1 MLKLYNTLT
10 NTEEEFHP
18 LEEGVVKLYTCGPT
32 VYNFAHIGN
41 FRTFVFQ
48 DLLRKHLKYSD
59 YRLIHIMNITDV
71 DDKTIQNA
79 RQQGMTLKDYTNRYT
94 DAFLEDSKTLHID
107 MPDIMPRATDHIP
120 EMVSL
125 IQTLEEKGYTYR
137 KDGSVYFNIAQ
148 FPEYG
153 KLSKTDFSGAQ
164 AGVRIDTDKYDK
176 ANARDFVLWKAKKE
190 GEDFWET
197 EIGPGRP
204 GWHIECSAMSM
215 KYLGETFDIHVGGID
230 LVFPHH
236 ENEIAQSECATG
248 KQFVR
253 YWVHPEFLIVEGE
266 KMSKSLGNYF
276 TLRDLLA
283 QGYSPEA
290 IRYLLISVHY
300 RKQLNFTTD
309 GLRQAQASIQRLE
322 DFVLRAKEIQ
332 KQEDPTSEFIAEV
345 QAARQR
351 FREAMDSDLNT
362 SAALAAVF
370 DFVRFAYQRDSQNAF
385 AGGDAHAA
393 LDFLKEI
400 DGIFNILRTQPE
412 LLDEDISAQ
421 IEARQAA
428 RKRRDF
434 AEADRIR
441 QQLLSQGI
449 QLEDTKD
456 GVRWKRLQ

>member
-1 MLKLYNTLT
+1 MLKLYNTLS

-18 LEEGVVKLYTCGPT
+18 LEDGVVKLYTCGPT

-48 DLLRKHLKYSD
+48 DLLRKYLNYSN
-59 YRLIHIMNITDV
+59 YRVVHVMNITDV

-79 RQQGMTLKDYTNRYT
+79 REQGMTLKEYTNRYT
-94 DAFLEDSKTLHID
+94 EAFLEDSKTLHID
-107 MPDIMPRATDHIP
+107 TPGIMPLATDHIP
-120 EMVSL
+120 EMVAL
-125 IQTLEEKGYTYR
+125 IQTLEKKGYTYQ

-153 KLSKTDFSGAQ
+153 KLSKADFSGAQ
-164 AGVRIDTDKYDK
+164 SGVRVDTDKYDK
-176 ANARDFVLWKAKKE
+176 ANARDFVLWKARKE

-248 KQFVR
+248 KPFVR
-253 YWVHPEFLIVEGE
+253 YWIHPEFLIVEGE

-276 TLRDLLA
+276 TLRDLLT

-290 IRYLLISVHY
+290 IRYLLLSVHY

-322 DFVLRAKEIQ
+322 DFVLRAKEKQ
-332 KQEDPTSEFIAEV
+332 KQEDPSPEFASEV
-345 QAARQR
+345 QAARQH

-385 AGGDAHAA
+385 SGGDAQAA
-393 LDFLKEI
+393 LEFLKEI
-400 DGIFNILRTQPE
+400 DGVFNILRAQSG
-412 LLDEDISAQ
+412 LLDDDISEQ

-441 QQLLSQGI
+441 QSLLSQGI

-456 GVRWKRLQ
+456 GVRWKRI